1 LPFTLAHPAA
11 VVPLRRR
18 LVLSALVVGSFAP
31 DFHYFLNLAPNGHF
45 GHTVVGVFL
54 FCLPVGLAALW
65 VFHKL
70 LKLPLISLAP
80 ERHQQRLMR
89 FTKPFCWGPS
99 SRFLLILFSLLLGAL
114 SHLAWDAFTHN
125 RGFVVR
131 NLPDMRTPPLEEFG
145 SNRPLY
151 NLLQLGSSVL
161 GPSLL
166 VFWYWRWFR
175 REPPQPVPDWLQLN
189 EAVKKWTVAATL
201 LLTAAASL
209 PYAYSY
215 ASSYSASHNVAW
227 RPIFVGTSLGMFM
240 SLVVIEAIC
249 FSVAWSWKAK
259 KQFAVRGKS
268 AV

>member
-1 LPFTLAHPAA
+1 
-11 VVPLRRR
+11 
-18 LVLSALVVGSFAP
+18 VLSALVVGSLAP
-31 DFHYFLNLAPNGHF
+31 DFHYFLNLAPDGRF
-45 GHTVVGVFL
+45 SHTVRGIFL
-54 FCLPVGLAALW
+54 FCLPVGLAVLW
-65 VFHKL
+65 IFHKL

-80 ERHQQRLMR
+80 ERHQQRLVR

-99 SRFLLILFSLLLGAL
+99 SRFLLILFSLLVGAL
-114 SHLAWDAFTHN
+114 SHLAWDAFTHS

-131 NLPDMRTPPLEEFG
+131 NLPDMRTPPLGEFG

-189 EAVKKWTVAATL
+189 EAIKTWTVAVTL
-201 LLTAAASL
+201 ILTAVASL
-209 PYAYSY
+209 LDAYSY
-215 ASSYSASHNVAW
+215 ASSYSALLHVRW
-227 RPIFVGTSLGMFM
+227 RQLFVGTSLVTFM
-240 SLVVIEAIC
+240 SLVLIEAIC
-249 FSVAWSWKAK
+249 FAVAWWWKARRRL
-259 KQFAVRGKS
+259 AVGGKS

>member
-1 LPFTLAHPAA
+1 
-11 VVPLRRR
+11 
-18 LVLSALVVGSFAP
+18 VLSALVVGSVAP
-31 DFHYFLNLAPNGHF
+31 DFHYFLNLAPSGHF
-45 GHTVVGVFL
+45 AHTVPGVFL
-54 FCLPVGLAALW
+54 FCLPVGLAVLW
-65 VFHKL
+65 IFHKL

-80 ERHQQRLMR
+80 ARHQQRLMR

-99 SRFLLILFSLLLGAL
+99 GRFLVILFSLLVGSL
-114 SHLAWDAFTHN
+114 SHIAWDAFTHH

-145 SNRPLY
+145 SHRPLY

-175 REPPQPVPDWLQLN
+175 REPPQPVPDWLQLS
-189 EAVKKWTVAATL
+189 EAMRKWIVAATFIL
-201 LLTAAASL
+201 AAAASL

-215 ASSYSASHNVAW
+215 ASSYSASLYVPW
-227 RPIFVGTSLGMFM
+227 RPLFVGTSLVMFM
-240 SLVVIEAIC
+240 SLVLIEAIC
-249 FSVAWSWKAK
+249 FAIAWWWKAR
-259 KQFAVRGKS
+259 QRLAVGGKS